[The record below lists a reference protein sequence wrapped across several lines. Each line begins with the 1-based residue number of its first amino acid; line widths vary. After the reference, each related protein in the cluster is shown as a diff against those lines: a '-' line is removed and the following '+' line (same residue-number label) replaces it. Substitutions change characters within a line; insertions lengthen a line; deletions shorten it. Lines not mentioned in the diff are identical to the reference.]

1 MYPTELPA
9 APGGGPPLYLATRW
23 ARDTAAMRR
32 GSVTTMYGCH
42 LCNCRHHRC
51 SQMPS
56 GGQQGSSLPPPP
68 LSIDRRPPCPSPP
81 SPPGGIAGPVLTC
94 RIPSTL
100 QVSPP
105 CSHAWCMLS
114 PPCATMLVGDDGRP
128 SAPTSGPCQ
137 RPPPPVRRR
146 SSTTPLSLPPLSV
159 AVTSFRHPPPSNGCR
174 YARFA
179 EYSGSTAVAG
189 NTLP

>member
-1 MYPTELPA
+1 MYPTELPT
-9 APGGGPPLYLATRW
+9 APGGEHPLSSATQC

-94 RIPSTL
+94 RIMSTL

-105 CSHAWCMLS
+105 HSHAWRVLS
-114 PPCATMLVGDDGRP
+114 APCATMSVGDDGRP
-128 SAPTSGPCQ
+128 SAPTSGPRQ
-137 RPPPPVRRR
+137 RPPPPSGAVEERRCRRR
-146 SSTTPLSLPPLSV
+146 RHPLPSCRSATPPLQPAPV
-159 AVTSFRHPPPSNGCR
+159 CALGGVQRIYR
-174 YARFA
+174 R
-179 EYSGSTAVAG
+179 
-189 NTLP
+189 